1 MLFITLII
9 CVSASLLF
17 TYIAKKLNIS
27 VVVGLIVSG
36 IILGS
41 PLAKN
46 VLFKSHM
53 EIITKLGDL
62 GFFLLMFLAGMEIS
76 WCLLYEERKE
86 AATVAFFAALSPFVL
101 GFSIFLVLG
110 YSVYAALAIGICMG
124 ITAEATKARVLL
136 ELNKIDTKIGSIMM
150 GAGIIDDI
158 LGLSAFA
165 MIIFLFTG
173 KFAAKEFIHTLMALF
188 AFFLGI
194 LIHKFI
200 GREKPLISFA
210 EKFILTLV
218 IPFFF
223 IAMGIN
229 FSLSSLIL
237 NPWLFLLIISIALFG
252 KIVGALLAKPFLRL
266 TWKQLYLVGWGMNS
280 RGAVEIAIA
289 FMAFRTGIISIQ
301 IYSGLVIMALATTL
315 IFPFILRGMIKKD
328 PQIMGGVSSCKLSSK
343 YKARS

>member
-1 MLFITLII
+1 MLFFTLII

-17 TYIAKKLNIS
+17 TFIAKKLNIS
-27 VVVGLIVSG
+27 VVVGLIISG

-110 YSVYAALAIGICMG
+110 YSAYAALAIGICMG

-136 ELNKIDTKIGSIMM
+136 ELKKMDTQIGSIMM

-165 MIIFLFTG
+165 LISFLFTS
-173 KFAAKEFIHTLMALF
+173 KFSPKELMHTLVALF

-194 LIHKFI
+194 LVHRFI
-200 GREKPLISFA
+200 GREKPFIAHA
-210 EKFILTLV
+210 EKLILTLI

-223 IAMGIN
+223 IGMGIN
-229 FSLSSLIL
+229 FSFSSLIL
-237 NPWLFLLIISIALFG
+237 DPWLFLLIISIALIG
-252 KIVGALLAKPFLRL
+252 KIAGTLLAKPFLRL

-280 RGAVEIAIA
+280 RGAVELAIA
-289 FMAFRTGIISIQ
+289 FLALRMNLIPIQ
-301 IYSGLVIMALATTL
+301 IYSGLVIMALTTTL
-315 IFPFILRGMIKKD
+315 IFPFVLRGMIKKD
-328 PQIMGGVSSCKLSSK
+328 PQIMGGFSSCKLNSN
-343 YKARS
+343 YKVRS

>member
-1 MLFITLII
+1 MLLITLII

-46 VLFKSHM
+46 ILFKSDT

-76 WCLLYEERKE
+76 WCMLYEERKE
-86 AATVAFFAALSPFVL
+86 AATIAFFAALSPFVL
-101 GFSIFLVLG
+101 GFSIFLILG

-165 MIIFLFTG
+165 LISFLFTS
-173 KFAAKEFIHTLMALF
+173 KFATKEFIHTLVALF

-194 LIHKFI
+194 LVHRFI
-200 GREKPLISFA
+200 GREKPLIVFA

-229 FSLSSLIL
+229 FSFSSLIL
-237 NPWLFLLIISIALFG
+237 KPWLFLLIISIALFG
-252 KIVGALLAKPFLRL
+252 KIVGTMLAKPFLRL

-289 FMAFRTGIISIQ
+289 FMAFRTNLISIQ
-301 IYSGLVIMALATTL
+301 IYSGLVVMALTTTL
-315 IFPFILRGMIKKD
+315 IFPFILRGLIKKD
-328 PQIMGGVSSCKLSSK
+328 PQIMGGPSSCKLSPK